1 MFIFTIYPAVKLG
14 DFLEEKYGI
23 SETQKRATVLSV
35 TFLGAFI
42 LALFLK
48 YY

>member
-14 DFLEEKYGI
+14 DFLEEKYNI